1 MGAAEGGVAGLGVRP
16 RGPAQDARQ
25 HRNEAGGEGQAGPEH
40 EGPGYGMA
48 RGGVPAWIPYC
59 HAGLIT
65 LKIDTTSAGKIG
77 PLIKV

>member
-1 MGAAEGGVAGLGVRP
+1 
-16 RGPAQDARQ
+16 
-25 HRNEAGGEGQAGPEH
+25 
-40 EGPGYGMA
+40 MA

-77 PLIKV
+77 LVIKVYKGYLSDFYGLP